1 MLTKKIF
8 VILIIIGFT
17 SFFMGCTAP
26 GIEKNTVKEH
36 IVGGVAVG
44 VSPRVIYAERGE
56 NVSFNVDLQ
65 STENA
70 DDRVTIS
77 INGTWVDETLAQD
90 IEAGGKASVPVR
102 IVVPQDAVNMSF
114 RVNAMSNNLNATSAT
129 SGMIFIKKQEVINE

>member
-70 DDRVTIS
+70 DDRVTIKV
-77 INGTWVDETLAQD
+77 NGTWFSTTIVHE
-90 IEAGGKASVPVR
+90 IKAGGNASVPVK
-102 IVVPQDAVNMSF
+102 INVPENASNMSF
-114 RVNAMSNNLNATSAT
+114 RVEAKLSNLNATSST
-129 SGMIFIKKQEVINE
+129 SGIIIIRNKR